1 MLTSSQSLYR
11 QLLMCTMYTQK
22 DSPKEDYRDMEI
34 GISTFVET
42 TPDTETGKT
51 ISHAERI
58 RQVVDEIVLADK
70 VGLDIFGVGEHH
82 REDFAASAPAVIL
95 AAAASQ
101 TERIRLTSAVTV
113 LSSADPVRVF
123 QEFATLDAISNG
135 RAEIMAGRG
144 SFIESFPL
152 FGYDLD
158 DYNELFDEKLEL
170 LLQIQQSEKVTWR
183 GGHRPAIDNR
193 GIYPRPVQDPLP
205 VWIGSGGNTE
215 SVVRAGLLG
224 LPLVLAIIGGRPTQ
238 FAPLVE
244 LYYKAAAHA
253 GHDASKLSV
262 ASHSHGFIADTTEL
276 AADKFFPSTQVV
288 MNALGRER
296 GWGPYTRASFDAAR
310 SFEGALYVGD
320 VETVAKKIIHLRKE
334 VGVTRF
340 MLHTPVGTM
349 SNHDDVMRA
358 VELLGKEVAPI
369 VREEVARWEQENGK

>member
-1 MLTSSQSLYR
+1 
-11 QLLMCTMYTQK
+11 
-22 DSPKEDYRDMEI
+22 MEI

-42 TPDTETGKT
+42 TPDTETGQT

-58 RQVVDEIVLADK
+58 RQVVDEIVLADQ

-82 REDFAASAPAVIL
+82 RADYAASAPAVIL
-95 AAAASQ
+95 AAAAAR

-123 QEFATLDAISNG
+123 QEFATVDAISNG

-152 FGYDLD
+152 FGYNLE
-158 DYNELFDEKLEL
+158 DYDALFDEKLEL

-205 VWIGSGGNTE
+205 VWIGSGGNSE

-262 ASHSHGFIADTTEL
+262 ASHSHGFIADTNDS
-276 AADKFFPSTQVV
+276 AAEKFFPSTQAV
-288 MNALGRER
+288 MNTLGRER

-320 VETVAKKIIHLRKE
+320 VETVAKKIIHLRKQ
-334 VGVTRF
+334 VGITRF

-358 VELLGKEVAPI
+358 IELLGKEVAPI